1 MKLIQN
7 SKLEAVRQRVAG
19 TVPPQTPAVPC
30 DRAAD
35 VLGCAHGLRANT
47 CGGLGK
53 RRQAPSSLSLRRNNS
68 EAPPGPRQMEVKT
81 KQTKSQQVLR

>member
-53 RRQAPSSLSLRRNNS
+53 RRQAPSSLSLS
-68 EAPPGPRQMEVKT
+68 AEEQ
-81 KQTKSQQVLR
+81 LRSASRAQADGGEN